1 MTVSS
6 ESSES
11 LESPDP
17 TASESVRGSDGVEA
31 ELLRFLTRHTGRDWT
46 IDADVFGPGG
56 LSSLFAM
63 ELVVYLEHTY
73 DIAIRGA
80 DLRMD
85 HFRTVVRMAELV
97 QRLRRPVPGGL
108 GA

>member
-6 ESSES
+6 DSSES
-11 LESPDP
+11 LESPGPVGPKPAAGPQGID
-17 TASESVRGSDGVEA
+17 A
-31 ELLRFLTRHTGRDWT
+31 ELLRFLARHTGREWT

-63 ELVVYLEHTY
+63 ELVVYLERTY

-85 HFRTVVRMAELV
+85 NFRTVVRMAELV
-97 QRLRRPVPGGL
+97 ERLRRPVPGGP

>member
-6 ESSES
+6 ESF
-11 LESPDP
+11 ESPDP
-17 TASESVRGSDGVEA
+17 APPEPGVDPDGVEA
-31 ELLRFLTRHTGRDWT
+31 ELLRFLARHTGRAWT
-46 IDADVFGPGG
+46 TDADVFGPGG

-63 ELVVYLEHTY
+63 ELVVYLERTY

-85 HFRTVVRMAELV
+85 NFRTVVRMAELV
-97 QRLRRPVPGGL
+97 ERLRQSVPGGP